1 VCSISE
7 PLLASELGAVMHPHG
22 GLPYGGAAL
31 AAVKEAVSVHE
42 VLLQGAQQGLVERV
56 ELGDGGAI
64 EALCGMLAAS
74 GIAPSAVTGLRKVLG
89 GLVDRTKAKEV
100 LARAML
106 AQQGLEQT
114 GYEVATQA
122 DLAPEPPLETVEA
135 YAPSAVPAAERD
147 DTRAEQQAAKGLQK
161 ALEAAAEL
169 QCDPA
174 ALAAAAALLTRA
186 QTRLQIV
193 ARLHS
198 AVLQADA
205 ASLAL
210 TRDHDADAP
219 GAGGAGGAG
228 RADAA
233 ADFSEDVLS
242 PLQRLVRRARALQ
255 SAAPGGTVAG
265 RKVRGTLTTLQH
277 ANAPWRA
284 TRAPT
289 FATPSLRTAR
299 RRCGAARGRWHSCCA
314 CAPSVR
320 RSWPRA

>member
-1 VCSISE
+1 
-7 PLLASELGAVMHPHG
+7 MHPHG

-64 EALCGMLAAS
+64 EALCGMLAAT
-74 GIAPSAVTGLRKVLG
+74 GIEPSTVTGLRKVLG

-122 DLAPEPPLETVEA
+122 DLAPEPPLEAVEA

-193 ARLHS
+193 AQLHQ

-219 GAGGAGGAG
+219 GAGGAG

-265 RKVRGTLTTLQH
+265 RKVRGTLTALQH
-277 ANAPWRA
+277 ANAPWPQGERHSHCTT
-284 TRAPT
+284 TR
-289 FATPSLRTAR
+289 
-299 RRCGAARGRWHSCCA
+299 
-314 CAPSVR
+314 
-320 RSWPRA
+320 